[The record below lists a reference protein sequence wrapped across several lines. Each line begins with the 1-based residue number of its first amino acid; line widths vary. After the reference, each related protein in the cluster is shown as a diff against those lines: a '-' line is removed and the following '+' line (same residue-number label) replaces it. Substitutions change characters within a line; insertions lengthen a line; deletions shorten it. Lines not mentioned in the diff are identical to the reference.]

1 MNIFSMKRMHRIF
14 KEDGKSL
21 IVAMDHGSTMNVFP
35 ALNDTEKVLSEI
47 VENGADAFLTTFG
60 IVKNYWNIL
69 KDCGIVLR
77 IDGGITMIREGKKN
91 YSQLFSVEEALKL
104 GADAVGCMGLPG
116 TDYENETLTYLANIC
131 AEAHDWGVPVLAE
144 ALPGGFNKSLH
155 TSENIAMSARI
166 AVEIGADIV
175 KTEYPKDMEKF
186 KEMSKGVFKPI
197 VVLGGSK
204 SDNPEDLLIMVKNAV
219 DSGACGV
226 AIGRNIWGYS
236 EPGKMTKALKIIIHN
251 GATVKEAMEELK

>member
-1 MNIFSMKRMHRIF
+1 MTVFTMKRMHRIF
-14 KEDGKSL
+14 KEDEKSL

-35 ALNDTEKVLSEI
+35 ALTDTEKVLSEI
-47 VENGADAFLTTFG
+47 VENGADAFLTTYG
-60 IVKNYWNIL
+60 ILKNYWKTL
-69 KDCGIVLR
+69 KDCGIILR
-77 IDGGITMIREGKKN
+77 IDGGITMIREGEKN

-116 TDYENETLTYLANIC
+116 TDFENQTLTYLANIC

-144 ALPGGFNKSLH
+144 ALPGGFNKNLH

-175 KTEYPKDMEKF
+175 KTEYPEDMEKF
-186 KEMSKGVFKPI
+186 KEMSRGVFRPL
-197 VVLGGSK
+197 VVLGGTK
-204 SDNPEDLLIMVKNAV
+204 SDNPEDLLTMVKNAI
-219 DSGACGV
+219 DSGARGV

-236 EPGKMTKALKIIIHN
+236 NPGKMTKALRTIIH
-251 GATVKEAMEELK
+251 GGSSVEEAMKIL